1 MAFNADIA
9 TATAWAPQ
17 LGTLSGTTTPT
28 STQAGVIWARAENE
42 TKLALLAAGLSAT
55 VTASSIAA
63 LKAGTIEALLTSGWC
78 LLAKGSVGKD
88 AKSTALDLLREAE
101 RVAAGLWGQRDM
113 LLGNGATAAG
123 TPLSVH
129 AASHWTKDLD
139 PDFDETPGTG
149 DRPYAGTPILD
160 EGDDL

>member
-1 MAFNADIA
+1 MPYNADLP

-17 LGTLSGTTTPT
+17 LGTLTAATTPT

-42 TKLALLAAGLSAT
+42 TKLELLKAGLSAT

-139 PDFDETPGTG
+139 PDFDETAGTG
-149 DRPYAGTPILD
+149 DREYAQAPVFQD
-160 EGDDL
+160 GDDL